1 MRAFPALIV
10 GIALLVLLQIPT
22 GMSHANPIPTERTA
36 VHPIPHVAPPTV
48 KWLGNLTLGVSPDYS
63 AYDPNTHAVWI
74 TGASTTTIDV
84 VNGSTSVYAASIS
97 MPDNNV
103 GACADP
109 PQNGMW
115 ITQDNGANAG
125 VVSLVSDTT
134 FRPIVSSGSSSSYVS
149 QDCES
154 EGGTLYA
161 AIGTTYLLSSCTY
174 SSSISCS
181 SFGIGGS
188 SSGTNPVDYD
198 SANSNVLM
206 VIDSASYDT
215 LVSRPFDLS
224 SATFGSGAA
233 WDVCYDPVTN
243 YIYVP
248 DGSDVYV
255 FSETS
260 TAITL
265 AATMSVG
272 AGDKSCAVDDSG
284 IVWVDG
290 SSSNSVTAIY
300 GLSVVATLANL
311 NTHPWSISYN
321 SYANDLVVGGD
332 SPAVATIIG
341 LSPTVTISETGLPS
355 GRTWDAVVN
364 STSGQSSTAT
374 VSFTETDNAGK
385 LSWSASPVAP
395 PSNCIGTGCAW
406 WVASPANG
414 TVTIGTS
421 SVTVNVHYTWG
432 SWITVTETGLPER
445 VLGCLPSGCSYITDV
460 PWWWNSTSCP
470 GTCGTAD
477 ESLSWSALA
486 QNGTYVFT
494 AASVGNWSAVPP
506 PTLVYVVTV
515 SAPYPV
521 SVGVQFVWTTNL
533 TFHETGLSK
542 GTSWSVT
549 LHYKS
554 PGVTCPHPSIWC
566 GVTNETL
573 SSAVAN
579 VSFGHGF
586 VANGLVTANVNG
598 TDYTYTVNSPKGYT
612 ALPGTG
618 NITLPD
624 PVQITFLANATNS
637 TNSTNGTGGGGG
649 GSGGG
654 GGGGGASSSG
664 PQSLLQSLVSHG
676 DWIWVI
682 FVASVIVL
690 ALLFF
695 LLDGGSRRKHY
706 GRPGRSGGP

>member
-1 MRAFPALIV
+1 MI
-10 GIALLVLLQIPT
+10 IMLLQIPT

-36 VHPIPHVAPPTV
+36 VHPIPHIAPPTLT
-48 KWLGNLTLGVSPDYS
+48 WLGNLSIAAADYS
-63 AYDPNTHAVWI
+63 AYDPNTHSVWI
-74 TGASTTTIDV
+74 TV
-84 VNGSTSVYAASIS
+84 GSTATVYVINNSKTVYDAQISNPDGTSGVCPDAPQHAMWTTAEAS
-97 MPDNNV
+97 P
-103 GACADP
+103 
-109 PQNGMW
+109 NGE
-115 ITQDNGANAG
+115 II
-125 VVSLVSDTT
+125 LVNDTT
-134 FRPIVSSGSSSSYVS
+134 FATIDNTGSSPSWAV
-149 QDCES
+149 
-154 EGGTLYA
+154 
-161 AIGTTYLLSSCTY
+161 SSCTSAPEGSTLY
-174 SSSISCS
+174 GGVSTYIGHCAYVPSAVSC
-181 SFGIGGS
+181 GNYGVGS
-188 SSGTNPVDYD
+188 AQLGVGYD
-198 SANSNVLM
+198 SYLSQALYVTGTTS
-206 VIDSASYDT
+206 DT
-215 LVSRPFDLS
+215 LWAEPSGIS
-224 SATFGSGAA
+224 YGTFGSGAS
-233 WDVCYDPVTN
+233 WQVCYSPVTN
-243 YIYVP
+243 YAYVP
-248 DGSDVYV
+248 DGASVYV
-255 FSETS
+255 FSVTS
-260 TAITL
+260 TSITL
-265 AATMSVG
+265 AATMAVG
-272 AGDKSCAVDDSG
+272 GGDKSCAVDAEG
-284 IVWVDG
+284 IVWICG
-290 SSSNSVTAIY
+290 ESANTVTGVY
-300 GLSVVATLANL
+300 GLSVVTTIDGITA
-311 NTHPWSISYN
+311 PWSISYDP
-321 SYANDLVVGGD
+321 YHGYLVVGNDIAG
-332 SPAVATIIG
+332 SKAAIIG
-341 LSPTVTISETGLPS
+341 ISPTVTISETGLPS

-364 STSGQSSTAT
+364 GTSGQSSTAT
-374 VSFTETDNAGK
+374 VSLTETDNAGK

-395 PSNCIGTGCAW
+395 PSNCIGSGCAW

-445 VLGCLPSGCSYITDV
+445 VLGCLPSGCSYLTDV

-566 GVTNETL
+566 GVNNETL

-579 VSFGHGF
+579 VSFGDGF
-586 VANGLVTANVNG
+586 FANGLVTPNVNG

-612 ALPGTG
+612 ALPGAG
-618 NITLPD
+618 NITMPD

-690 ALLFF
+690 ALLFV
-695 LLDGGSRRKHY
+695 LLDGSSRGKRNGGLG
-706 GRPGRSGGP
+706 GRR

>member
-1 MRAFPALIV
+1 MI
-10 GIALLVLLQIPT
+10 IMLLQIPT
-22 GMSHANPIPTERTA
+22 GMSHANPIPAERTA
-36 VHPIPHVAPPTV
+36 VHLTPHIAPPTLT
-48 KWLGNLTLGVSPDYS
+48 WLGNLSIGSADYS
-63 AYDPNTHAVWI
+63 AYDPNTHSVWI
-74 TGASTTTIDV
+74 TVGSTTTAYVI
-84 VNGSTSVYAASIS
+84 NNSKSVYDAQVAN
-97 MPDNNV
+97 PDGSLGICPDSPQHAMWTTSTTGTV
-103 GACADP
+103 GDF
-109 PQNGMW
+109 
-115 ITQDNGANAG
+115 
-125 VVSLVSDTT
+125 VLVNDTT
-134 FRPIVSSGSSSSYVS
+134 FATIAATGSASTYVGGGCVASPGGSTMYGDAGGYLTHCAYTTSITCGNYAVSGSQLGVGYDSYLSQALYVTGSSS
-149 QDCES
+149 
-154 EGGTLYA
+154 
-161 AIGTTYLLSSCTY
+161 
-174 SSSISCS
+174 
-181 SFGIGGS
+181 
-188 SSGTNPVDYD
+188 
-198 SANSNVLM
+198 
-206 VIDSASYDT
+206 DT
-215 LVSRPFDLS
+215 LVVEPESIS
-224 SATFGSGAA
+224 SSTFGTGGS
-233 WDVCYDPVTN
+233 WQVCYSPATN
-243 YIYVP
+243 YVYVP
-248 DGSDVYV
+248 DGASVYV
-255 FSETS
+255 FSVTS
-260 TAITL
+260 TTVTL
-265 AATMSVG
+265 AATMAVG
-272 AGDKSCAVDDSG
+272 GGDKSCAVDSEG
-284 IVWVDG
+284 IVWIDG
-290 SSSNSVTAIY
+290 ASSNTVTGVY
-300 GLSVVATLANL
+300 GLSVVTTIDGITA
-311 NTHPWSISYN
+311 PWSISYDP
-321 SYANDLVVGGD
+321 YHGYLVVGTD
-332 SPAVATIIG
+332 ATTPEATVIG
-341 LSPTVTISETGLPS
+341 LSPTVTIAETGLPT

-374 VSFTETDNAGK
+374 VSFTESINAGK
-385 LSWSASPVAP
+385 LTWSASPVAP

-414 TVTIGTS
+414 TVTVGTS

-445 VLGCLPSGCSYITDV
+445 VLGCLPSGCSYLTDV

-664 PQSLLQSLVSHG
+664 PQNLLQSLVSHG

-690 ALLFF
+690 ALLFV
-695 LLDGGSRRKHY
+695 LLDGSSRGKRN
-706 GRPGRSGGP
+706 GGSGGRR